1 MSLWNIGSL
10 RKAKCEYIDE
20 KPKPDNFLHENLIW
34 GPYSK
39 TNIQMVPKWSIP
51 IQGSKVVQNEHILVL
66 IKCPL
71 SIFVRI

>member
-39 TNIQMVPKWSIP
+39 TNIQMAPKWSIT
-51 IQGSKVVQNEHILVL
+51 IRGWKVVQNEPILMQ
-66 IKCPL
+66 IKCHA